1 MIKALLSVRF
11 QGLFA
16 GATSRGKKNQAKK
29 RSVGMV
35 ILFVVLYIYLFA
47 VVAGMM
53 AFAFSSLVDPYH
65 ALGLDWLYFS
75 IAGMMALGIALI
87 GSVFITQN
95 QLYDAKDNELLLSM
109 PVTPGAILLSR
120 MIPLLVL
127 NLLFAGMVMIPA
139 IVVYAVKIQV
149 GLGTILLPLLSL
161 IGICFF
167 AQAIA
172 CLLGWL
178 LHLVLSR
185 MNKSFASM
193 LYMVVFLGL
202 YFWFYSQAGDILQS
216 IAVSGQKIAGIVQS
230 WVWPMYAMGV
240 GSTGQPLLIAAF
252 LGICAVLFGIIYWFL
267 SATFLK
273 TATASKYSRKRKRLN
288 TAETKCRS
296 AASAVAAKD
305 FRKFLTCPV
314 YLTNMGLGILMIA
327 AFLVAALILRNDL
340 LPIFQLPG
348 IRELTPVILC
358 AILAFSIS
366 TCCISTPSVSLE
378 GKNIWILK
386 CLPVSSKQILLSKL
400 SVHIWLTVP
409 LSCITGLILSIAYGC
424 GIADVI
430 LTALI
435 PGLLALM
442 SGLLGMWAG
451 LQWAK
456 LDYISEAYP
465 CKQSWS
471 VVVAMFGMMGVPV
484 VLGLGYYLVFAYIS
498 PTLFLLL
505 SALILAAGCYGL
517 YRVLVTWGVK
527 KWESL

>member
-1 MIKALLSVRF
+1 MMRALLSVRF
-11 QGLFA
+11 KGLFA
-16 GATSRGKKNQAKK
+16 GATSRGKKNQPK
-29 RSVGMV
+29 RRSLGMT

-47 VVAGMM
+47 VIAGMM
-53 AFAFSSLVDPYH
+53 AFAFSSLADAYH
-65 ALGLDWLYFS
+65 AMGLDWLYFS
-75 IAGMMALGIALI
+75 MAGMMALGLAVI
-87 GSVFITQN
+87 GSVFTTQN

-109 PVTPGAILLSR
+109 PVTPSAILLSR
-120 MIPLLVL
+120 MIPLLAL

-139 IVVYAVKIQV
+139 IVVYAVKVQL
-149 GLGTILLPLLSL
+149 GLVTILMPVLAL
-161 IGICFF
+161 IGICFL

-178 LHLVLSR
+178 LHLALSR

-216 IAVSGQKIAGIVQS
+216 IAASGERIAGVLQS
-230 WVWPMYAMGV
+230 WVWPMYAMGA
-240 GSTGQPLLIAAF
+240 GSVDQPLLIVAF
-252 LGICAVLFGIIYWFL
+252 LGICAAAFGIVYWFL
-267 SATFLK
+267 STTFLQ
-273 TATASKYSRKRKRLN
+273 TATASKYSRRRKRLN

-296 AASAVAAKD
+296 AATAVAAKD
-305 FRKFLTCPV
+305 LRKFLTCPV
-314 YLTNMGLGILMIA
+314 YLTNMGLGLLMIA
-327 AFLVAALILRNDL
+327 ALLVVALILRNDL

-386 CLPVSSKQILLSKL
+386 SMPVSSKQILLSKL
-400 SVHIWLTVP
+400 SVHVWLTVP
-409 LSCITGLILSIAYGC
+409 LSCLTGLVLAIAYGC
-424 GIADVI
+424 GFADVV
-430 LTALI
+430 LTTLI
-435 PGLLALM
+435 PGLLALLN
-442 SGLLGMWAG
+442 GLVGMWAG

-465 CKQSWS
+465 CKQSLS
-471 VVVAMFGMMGVPV
+471 VLVTMFGMMGVPV
-484 VLGLGYYLVFAYIS
+484 ILGLGYYLIFSYVS

-517 YRVLVTWGVK
+517 YRVLITWGAK
-527 KWESL
+527 KWDSL